1 VRLIALTALLTQI
14 ATTAST
20 ATTYRAITARGPWGD
35 YEAFPDVCRLRNRDL
50 LVVFYA
56 GTGHVT
62 HVSKA
67 TPRGGAVYGL
77 RSSDEGR
84 TWSEPFLIVDTPA
97 DDRDP
102 HVCQL
107 GNGDVLVTF
116 FTLRYR
122 KKGELTLEEGH
133 VYVVRSTDNGRTWSQ
148 EPTRV
153 GPTPYD
159 DVEGFSSV
167 FESGPPMQ
175 LKDGHVI
182 LPVYGTVTVKP
193 RHYETAM
200 VHSTDFGK
208 TWTDAVRV
216 DPEQSGRFSYG
227 FCEASLTR
235 LANGRLIT
243 VMRPG
248 MHQSYS
254 SDEGYT
260 WTEAE
265 RLPHPGDAPTVIRTR
280 DNVLAVGHRIPGTAI
295 SLSTDD
301 GTTWSSP
308 CQIDRVR
315 GAYPGLVEL
324 EDGSVLCI
332 YYEEGA
338 GSSIRA
344 GVFRVELAARLQDL
358 QQRWPTPPPP
368 GQKIDLRGLCAEGKL
383 RITTDMDRTGD
394 NLPGAGPEAVF
405 DGDLEHFHSAWKAV
419 EGEAA
424 TYTLELDQVYEL
436 TGLGICLKQS
446 QGTANYPESA
456 EVYLSTDGAEWG
468 QPVVTYGNRV
478 TKTIIYTHFPT
489 ELPAKFVRVI
499 VTKSAGWPGLNEL
512 ELCARR

>member
-1 VRLIALTALLTQI
+1 MRLSALTVLLVL
-14 ATTAST
+14 ST
-20 ATTYRAITARGPWGD
+20 ATGLAATTFRRITDKGAWGD
-35 YEAFPDVCRLRNRDL
+35 YEAFPDVCRLRNSDL
-50 LVVFYA
+50 FVVFYA

-62 HVSKA
+62 QPSEA
-67 TPRGGAVYGL
+67 APRGGAVYGL
-77 RSSDEGR
+77 RSRDEGR
-84 TWSEPFLIVDTPA
+84 TWAAPFLVVDTPA

-107 GNGDVLVTF
+107 GNGDLLVTF
-116 FTLRYR
+116 FTLQYR

-133 VYVVRSTDNGRTWSQ
+133 VYVVRSTDGGDTWDQ

-175 LKDGHVI
+175 LKGGHLIV
-182 LPVYGTVTVKP
+182 PVYGTVTVKP

-200 VHSTDFGK
+200 MHSADFGK
-208 TWTDAVRV
+208 TWADAVRV
-216 DPEQSGRFSYG
+216 DPEQSAGFSYG

-235 LANGRLIT
+235 LADERLIT

-260 WTEAE
+260 WTRAAK
-265 RLPHPGDAPTVIRTR
+265 LPHPGDAPTVIRTT
-280 DNVLAVGHRIPGTAI
+280 DNVLAVGHRTPGTAVT
-295 SLSTDD
+295 LSADD
-301 GTTWSSP
+301 GATWGTP
-308 CQIDRVR
+308 CRIDTVG

-324 EDGSVLCI
+324 GDGSILCI
-332 YYEEGA
+332 HYEEGA

-344 GVFRVELAARLQDL
+344 AVFRVELAARLQNL
-358 QQRWPTPPPP
+358 QERWPTPPPP
-368 GQKIDLRGLCAEGKL
+368 GQKIDLRALNAERKL
-383 RITTDMDRTGD
+383 KITTDMDRIGD
-394 NLPGAGPEAVF
+394 NLPGAGPQAVF
-405 DGDLEHFHSAWKAV
+405 DGDLEHYHSAWKAI
-419 EGEAA
+419 EDEAA

-436 TGLGICLKQS
+436 TGLGVCLKQS
-446 QGTANYPESA
+446 QGTADYPESA
-456 EVYLSTDGAEWG
+456 EVLLSADGTEWG
-468 QPVVTYGNRV
+468 QPVATYEDEV

-489 ELPAKFVRVI
+489 ALPARFVRVI

-512 ELCARR
+512 ELFARR